1 MSAEGLQRR
10 RKDDSRHVCGRPS
23 GTPTL
28 SYLFNPSSP
37 TCFLFSLHACA
48 RMSVTASIVPSL
60 CRYPSRLTGV
70 RRRTR
75 AGLPYPT
82 QSSPAQPSPSRAAA
96 LHCINR
102 RTERKTDVCTRTR
115 TSSGQ
120 ANALGPQSAD
130 GWMHGVGEPGLP
142 DGRSVRSWLAH
153 SFCCLLWQI
162 SIVAWQVGRLAARGA
177 LQSGRQRT
185 RQRRGCGCAGA
196 KVRR

>member
-1 MSAEGLQRR
+1 M
-10 RKDDSRHVCGRPS
+10 
-23 GTPTL
+23 
-28 SYLFNPSSP
+28 LFV
-37 TCFLFSLHACA
+37 FSA
-48 RMSVTASIVPSL
+48 RMRAHVRDSIHCPIPLVSPIQPATKRGRTAHLPPTNNNAV

-70 RRRTR
+70 RRCTR